1 MSNTPETEVK
11 KKQEID
17 GYKVIEEF
25 LLTKGETIVSQDMR
39 IPFKPL
45 IDFGIIIYGMKAN
58 ATNKLA
64 MKFDLERFFMR
75 KCAGELSGSETR
87 YVKVPQ
93 DIFDRVKVV
102 NDQYR
107 NPQNQIE
114 E

>member
-1 MSNTPETEVK
+1 MDSTK
-11 KKQEID
+11 KEEID

-25 LLTKGETIVSQDMR
+25 LLTKGEQVVSQEMK

-45 IDFGIIIYGMKAN
+45 IDFGLIIYGKKAN

-75 KCAGELSGSETR
+75 KCSSELSGVETR
-87 YVKVPQ
+87 SVKVPKE
-93 DIFDRVKVV
+93 IYERVKAM

-107 NPQNQIE
+107 TTLIE